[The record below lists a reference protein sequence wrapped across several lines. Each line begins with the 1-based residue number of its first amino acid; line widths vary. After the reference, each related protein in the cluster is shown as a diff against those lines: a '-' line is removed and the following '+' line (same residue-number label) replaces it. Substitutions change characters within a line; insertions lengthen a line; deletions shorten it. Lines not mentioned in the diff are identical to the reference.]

1 MLQCSQQCG
10 EGERTREVVCLSRD
24 YRRSEEGEW
33 GDMPERTGSCQ
44 EQTCGDTDDGDEE
57 ALDTSS
63 DFDIVEE
70 SNGEEE
76 DNFEASESEDCKLIY

>member
-24 YRRSEEGEW
+24 YRRSEECEW

-44 EQTCGDTDDGDEE
+44 EQKCGGKYTGDARDQEE
-57 ALDTSS
+57 LDSNS
-63 DFDIVEE
+63 DAEEVESE
-70 SNGEEE
+70 NE
-76 DNFEASESEDCKLIY
+76 DFEANESEDCKLVY